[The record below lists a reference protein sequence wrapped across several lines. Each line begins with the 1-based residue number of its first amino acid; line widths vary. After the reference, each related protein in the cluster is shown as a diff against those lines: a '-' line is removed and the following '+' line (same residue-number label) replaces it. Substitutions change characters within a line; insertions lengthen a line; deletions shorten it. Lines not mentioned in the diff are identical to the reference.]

1 MTMTKADIVER
12 IYEKVGFSKK
22 EATEVVESIFELVK
36 ERLEQGEK
44 VKISGFGNFVVN
56 EKRPRKGRNPQ
67 TGEEI
72 VISGRRVLTFKASQV
87 LKKTMNGGGPPPA
100 GARRAPEGA
109 GGRRGTTCGPPPASG
124 GGAVPGGPGGAR
136 PPRGP
141 GFPPRAPPAARP
153 RPPRPRAAPPPRGPR
168 RARPPPPRHGH

>member
-36 ERLEQGEK
+36 HRLERGEK

-67 TGEEI
+67 TGDEI
-72 VISGRRVLTFKASQV
+72 IISGRRVLTFKASQV
-87 LKKTMNGGGPPPA
+87 LKKTMNDG
-100 GARRAPEGA
+100 ES
-109 GGRRGTTCGPPPASG
+109 PAS
-124 GGAVPGGPGGAR
+124 AVERDEA
-136 PPRGP
+136 
-141 GFPPRAPPAARP
+141 
-153 RPPRPRAAPPPRGPR
+153 
-168 RARPPPPRHGH
+168 